1 MPKYLRVAS
10 IATLSLFAL
19 AISVGTAE
27 PRGGGFGGHGGGGG
41 FHAGGGGGFRSGGG
55 AFRAGG
61 GGGAIRAGGG
71 GFSRI
76 GHAGFSRSGF
86 ARGGPMAGSSRAFTS
101 RGFANRNFTRS
112 AGARSISRSA
122 DAGNVT
128 RSAGRQALQSR
139 QLTSNAML
147 DRSSANGR
155 FANRNSNLVAG
166 SVRGVGR
173 ASLLRNNAFASAAG
187 ARALTRA
194 SFSGGFAGRNWWRG
208 NGGWFWRHG
217 RPIVVIG
224 WFGGLFWPFA
234 YWDFVDY
241 TFWPYAYDAF
251 WPYAYD
257 DLYVG
262 VFGPFAYEGP
272 SYAGQAVSRHARR
285 IRHQSTTTVVVCSE
299 QASALTDWPV
309 QRIAE
314 LVQPDQAQQS
324 ALNDLKNATANAIN
338 ALQSACPNDLPSTPT
353 GRLAAMDKRIGT
365 MLAALN
371 IVQPP
376 LQRFYDSL
384 SDEQKARFNVINPDA
399 QASSSPRGGDR
410 STDLTQLCGDQV
422 MKTINVP
429 TGRIA
434 QVIKPTDAQRGALDA
449 LNAATVMAA
458 DFLKTNCP
466 TAEPLSPPARVAAME
481 HRLKTMLEAVK
492 IVEPALNNFY
502 GSLTDEQKARFN
514 QLGSQQS

>member
-1 MPKYLRVAS
+1 M
-10 IATLSLFAL
+10 T
-19 AISVGTAE
+19 
-27 PRGGGFGGHGGGGG
+27 
-41 FHAGGGGGFRSGGG
+41 
-55 AFRAGG
+55 
-61 GGGAIRAGGG
+61 
-71 GFSRI
+71 
-76 GHAGFSRSGF
+76 
-86 ARGGPMAGSSRAFTS
+86 GSSRAFTS

-112 AGARSISRSA
+112 AGA
-122 DAGNVT
+122 GNLT
-128 RSAGRQALQSR
+128 RSAGNRALRNR

-147 DRSSANGR
+147 DRSGANGR
-155 FANRNSNLVAG
+155 FTNRNGNLVTG
-166 SVRGVGR
+166 SVHGVGR

-187 ARALTRA
+187 SRALTRA

-224 WFGGLFWPFA
+224 WFGGLFWPYA

-285 IRHQSTTTVVVCSE
+285 SRHKSTTTEFVCRE

-324 ALNDLKNATANAIN
+324 ALNDLKDATANAIN
-338 ALQSACPNDLPSTPT
+338 ALQSECPNELPSTPT
-353 GRLAAMDKRIGT
+353 GRLAAMNKRIGT

-384 SDEQKARFNVINPDA
+384 SDEQKARFNVINTDA
-399 QASSSPRGGDR
+399 QASSSPRDGNR

-422 MKTINVP
+422 AKTINVP
-429 TGRIA
+429 IDRIA

-449 LNAATVMAA
+449 LNAATTKAA

-466 TAEPLSPPARVAAME
+466 TAEPLTPPARVAAME
-481 HRLKTMLEAVK
+481 QRLKTMLEAVK
-492 IVEPALNNFY
+492 IVEPALENFY

>member
-19 AISVGTAE
+19 AISIGTAE

-41 FHAGGGGGFRSGGG
+41 FRVGGGGGFRAVGGGG
-55 AFRAGG
+55 AF
-61 GGGAIRAGGG
+61 RAGGG

-76 GHAGFSRSGF
+76 GHAGFSRGGF
-86 ARGGPMAGSSRAFTS
+86 ARGGPMTGSRAFTS

-112 AGARSISRSA
+112 AGPRNFA
-122 DAGNVT
+122 
-128 RSAGRQALQSR
+128 RSAGAGNPIRSAGTSALQNR

-147 DRSSANGR
+147 DRSSVNGR
-155 FANRNSNLVAG
+155 FANRNGNLVTG
-166 SVRGVGR
+166 SLRGVGR

-187 ARALTRA
+187 TRALTRA

-224 WFGGLFWPFA
+224 WFGGLFWPYA

-262 VFGPFAYEGP
+262 VFGPYAYEGP
-272 SYAGQAVSRHARR
+272 SYAGQAVSRHTRR
-285 IRHQSTTTVVVCSE
+285 IRDKPTTTAVVCNE
-299 QASALTDWPV
+299 HAAALTDWPV

-324 ALNDLKNATANAIN
+324 ALNDLKDATANAIS
-338 ALQSACPNDLPSTPT
+338 ALQSECPNDLPSTPT
-353 GRLAAMDKRIGT
+353 GRLAAMNKRIGT

-384 SDEQKARFNVINPDA
+384 SDEQKARFNVINTDA
-399 QASSSPRGGDR
+399 QASSSSRDGNR
-410 STDLTQLCGDQV
+410 STDLAQLCGDQV
-422 MKTINVP
+422 VKTTNVP
-429 TGRIA
+429 TDRIA
-434 QVIKPTDAQRGALDA
+434 QVIKPTDAQRSALDA
-449 LNAATVMAA
+449 LNAATTMAA
-458 DFLKTNCP
+458 DFLKANCR
-466 TAEPLSPPARVAAME
+466 TAEPLTPTARVAAME
-481 HRLKTMLEAVK
+481 HRLKTMLEAIK
-492 IVEPALNNFY
+492 IVQPALETFY

-514 QLGSQQS
+514 QLGSQQG